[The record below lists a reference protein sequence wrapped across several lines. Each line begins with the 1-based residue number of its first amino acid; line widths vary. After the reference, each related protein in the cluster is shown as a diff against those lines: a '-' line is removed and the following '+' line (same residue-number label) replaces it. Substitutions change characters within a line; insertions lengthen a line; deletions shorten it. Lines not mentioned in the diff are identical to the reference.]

1 MKNTRL
7 SVRSGQAKQ
16 LAMEKKK
23 NQGCCGLDIKN
34 DPTALEML
42 PLSKVLHSIP
52 LYLAEN
58 ILLSAEHKSAPS
70 KDDVPTSQ
78 NSLQLPS

>member
-7 SVRSGQAKQ
+7 SVRSGQCKA
-16 LAMEKKK
+16 ACNREKK

-34 DPTALEML
+34 NPTVLEML

-52 LYLAEN
+52 LHLAEH
-58 ILLSAEHKSAPS
+58 ILLSAKHKSAPS